1 MDEHNTELYNANSGF
16 YVLPT
21 KEPPWNCSKALYSL
35 VTISSAITIGLLVGC
50 FSPRGFFNTSS
61 LSTTE
66 QPQWVLTT
74 SFAIFAPFILFCS
87 CLYGCKRFNRKLFSE
102 CVTNR
107 FTATD
112 VLYAIQAICI
122 SFLKTALI
130 YYLIAILS
138 SPYYLNCDCL
148 DCSQF
153 CFQVFQIVGDKLWHE
168 YKTFSMTLMTIAD
181 VAVVWQEQ
189 RGSFTDNKIEQFGT
203 NVLRPISDT
212 GARLNLQAEQLSATL
227 KKISGSGVD

>member
-1 MDEHNTELYNANSGF
+1 MAEIFSYPLQVTTSLQVGHGPNCPPCEFRIERRALGMDEHNTELYNANSGF

-21 KEPPWNCSKALYSL
+21 KEPWSKALYSL

-50 FSPRGFFNTSS
+50 FSPRGFLIHLHYLQPSN
-61 LSTTE
+61 LSGCLL
-66 QPQWVLTT
+66 PL
-74 SFAIFAPFILFCS
+74 FAIFAPFILFCS

-138 SPYYLNCDCL
+138 SPIILIAIVLIAVN
-148 DCSQF
+148 S
-153 CFQVFQIVGDKLWHE
+153 VFR
-168 YKTFSMTLMTIAD
+168 FF
-181 VAVVWQEQ
+181 
-189 RGSFTDNKIEQFGT
+189 R
-203 NVLRPISDT
+203 
-212 GARLNLQAEQLSATL
+212 
-227 KKISGSGVD
+227 

>member
-21 KEPPWNCSKALYSL
+21 KEPWNCSKALYSL

-50 FSPRGFFNTSS
+50 FFSPWLFNTSS
-61 LSTTE
+61 LSTTGATL
-66 QPQWVLTT
+66 VGAYYSL
-74 SFAIFAPFILFCS
+74 FAIFAPFILFCS

-138 SPYYLNCDCL
+138 APIILIVIVLIAVNS
-148 DCSQF
+148 
-153 CFQVFQIVGDKLWHE
+153 VFRI
-168 YKTFSMTLMTIAD
+168 F
-181 VAVVWQEQ
+181 
-189 RGSFTDNKIEQFGT
+189 R
-203 NVLRPISDT
+203 
-212 GARLNLQAEQLSATL
+212 
-227 KKISGSGVD
+227 